1 MLKLK
6 KQNAFSIIKTV
17 MIVGASISVF
27 FPTVNYTPQKFN
39 GYLIGQL
46 KMILFPAIV
55 LPILIHIF
63 KFLNSAEIVK
73 PKWTDNPFLL
83 SKPLIGW
90 QFISYSLLSF
100 GLCTVINDL
109 IKHGFIQQNSIQFF
123 SLGIGTVIG
132 VYLTLYLNRLIEK
145 YKNTPTANNTST

>member
-1 MLKLK
+1 MLKFK

-17 MIVGASISVF
+17 MIVGANILLF
-27 FPTVNYTPQKFN
+27 FPTVYYTPQKFD
-39 GYLIGQL
+39 GYVIGQL
-46 KMILFPAIV
+46 KMILFPAIA

-63 KFLNSAEIVK
+63 KFFNSAEIFK

-83 SKPLIGW
+83 SKPLIAW

-100 GLCTVINDL
+100 GICSIINDW
-109 IKHGFIQQNSIQFF
+109 IRHGFVQQNSIQFF

-132 VYLTLYLNRLIEK
+132 VYLTLYFNRLIQK
-145 YKNTPTANNTST
+145 YTNR